1 MARSQLL
8 TVEGRGRQGGT
19 RAAMRARGT
28 RTAAAESGRRDTIW
42 ARQRGSGKLS
52 PTRRLDLRR
61 IGLPRRMKLISF
73 PAGWD
78 YNIRIIRVSEG
89 WRRWGRLILA
99 LVLFWGEGNG
109 GW

>member
-1 MARSQLL
+1 M
-8 TVEGRGRQGGT
+8 
-19 RAAMRARGT
+19 
-28 RTAAAESGRRDTIW
+28 
-42 ARQRGSGKLS
+42 
-52 PTRRLDLRR
+52 
-61 IGLPRRMKLISF
+61 PRRMKLISF